1 MKVRVSTKKYR
12 LSAQTGQDR
21 INVSTRSGIVMAR
34 KLSDLQDVDVSGVKD
49 QFVLMY
55 DQQENKY
62 KAVNPDEVLISS
74 ALTETTQP
82 GLPQQ
87 FIEYL
92 NTILNL
98 DDQDLADLADRI
110 NNLTLGDLKDV
121 EVDDALDKYII
132 MFNQALDEWQAQNPD
147 TILSA
152 AVEETT
158 NPGLPDAF
166 LDQLDEDLDNRI
178 DIDAGEY

>member
-1 MKVRVSTKKYR
+1 MKVKVVTKKYR

-55 DQQENKY
+55 DQSENKY

-132 MFNQALDEWQAQNPD
+132 MFNQALNEWQAQNPD
-147 TILSA
+147 SLLTA

>member
-1 MKVRVSTKKYR
+1 MKVKVVTKKYR

-55 DQQENKY
+55 DQNENKY

-132 MFNQALDEWQAQNPD
+132 MFNQALNEWQAQNPD
-147 TILSA
+147 SLLTA

>member
-1 MKVRVSTKKYR
+1 
-12 LSAQTGQDR
+12 
-21 INVSTRSGIVMAR
+21 MAR

-55 DQQENKY
+55 DQSENKY

-132 MFNQALDEWQAQNPD
+132 MFNQALNEWQAQNPD
-147 TILSA
+147 SLLTA

>member
-1 MKVRVSTKKYR
+1 MKVKVVTKKYR

-55 DQQENKY
+55 DQNENKY

-132 MFNQALDEWQAQNPD
+132 MFNQALNEWQAQNPD
-147 TILSA
+147 SLLTA

-158 NPGLPDAF
+158 NPGLPDVF

>member
-1 MKVRVSTKKYR
+1 MKVKVVTKKYR

-49 QFVLMY
+49 QFFLMY
-55 DQQENKY
+55 DQNENKY

-132 MFNQALDEWQAQNPD
+132 MFNQALNEWQAQNPD
-147 TILSA
+147 SLLTA

>member
-1 MKVRVSTKKYR
+1 MKVKVVTKKYR

-55 DQQENKY
+55 DQNENKY

-98 DDQDLADLADRI
+98 DDQDPAIPLNVPRKPHTLSRRDAVAISNSFGFGGHNAVLAFR
-110 NNLTLGDLKDV
+110 NV
-121 EVDDALDKYII
+121 
-132 MFNQALDEWQAQNPD
+132 
-147 TILSA
+147 
-152 AVEETT
+152 
-158 NPGLPDAF
+158 
-166 LDQLDEDLDNRI
+166 
-178 DIDAGEY
+178 